1 MKKQSS
7 LSKKLS
13 APSQASS
20 HNLDDR
26 FPDLSYIA
34 EPLRSFAVPIDL
46 LTPNPVN
53 PRQGD
58 IGAVAAS
65 LKRFSQRKPIVV
77 QAKTGIVYAGN
88 HTLAAAKA
96 LGWSHIAA
104 VMIDAD
110 QTDLTAFGI
119 ADNRTSDL
127 GTYDDAMLADLLK
140 ALAQDGQLE
149 GTGYDGEDVDRLLQD
164 LGQFN
169 AEPVNAPAL
178 LDGDR
183 SPFRQMTF
191 TVHDE
196 QFEEVDAA
204 IKKAKSEGGGESGVN
219 ENSNGNALAWICTRF
234 NRG

>member
-7 LSKKLS
+7 LPKKVS
-13 APSQASS
+13 VPSQASS
-20 HNLDDR
+20 PHLDSCP
-26 FPDLSYIA
+26 PDLSYIA
-34 EPLRSFAVPIDL
+34 EPLRSLAVPVDS

-58 IGAVAAS
+58 IGAVSAS
-65 LKRFSQRKPIVV
+65 LKRFGQRKPLVA
-77 QAKTGIVYAGN
+77 QAKTMIVYAGN

-104 VMIDAD
+104 VEIDAD

-127 GTYDDAMLADLLK
+127 GTYDEAMLADLLK

-164 LGQFN
+164 VNSQGGPGEHERQGQSDRK
-169 AEPVNAPAL
+169 APVTCPAC
-178 LDGDR
+178 GNEFV
-183 SPFRQMTF
+183 P
-191 TVHDE
+191 
-196 QFEEVDAA
+196 
-204 IKKAKSEGGGESGVN
+204 GGHH
-219 ENSNGNALAWICTRF
+219 
-234 NRG
+234 

>member
-1 MKKQSS
+1 MKKESS
-7 LSKKLS
+7 LPKKVS
-13 APSQASS
+13 IPVQSSS

-26 FPDLSYIA
+26 LPDLSYIA
-34 EPLRSFAVPIDL
+34 ESLRSLAVPIDS

-77 QAKTGIVYAGN
+77 QAKTMIVYAGN

-127 GTYDDAMLADLLK
+127 GTYDEAMLAELLK

-164 LGQFN
+164 VNSQGEPGEHETQGQSGRK
-169 AEPVNAPAL
+169 APVTCPAC
-178 LDGDR
+178 GVEFV
-183 SPFRQMTF
+183 P
-191 TVHDE
+191 
-196 QFEEVDAA
+196 
-204 IKKAKSEGGGESGVN
+204 GG
-219 ENSNGNALAWICTRF
+219 RH
-234 NRG
+234 